1 MFLIYF
7 SGIRAIELGS
17 IIILSYVISIFIISL
32 HTVEIFAFCF
42 LKFQN
47 VAVFEIEVSS
57 TMVVVN
63 LPSFVFGFVDRTR

>member
-32 HTVEIFAFCF
+32 HTVEIFAICF

-47 VAVFEIEVSS
+47 VAVFEIDVSS